1 MLGHNNAR
9 INELEA
15 ENRRLRADLLAQM
28 QRCDALS
35 RIIATLQ
42 GENEALTRQWANM
55 AAATQHATQQAQAAR
70 GYVIGE
76 SALARVSVN

>member
-1 MLGHNNAR
+1 MLGINNAR
-9 INELEA
+9 INQLEA
-15 ENRRLRADLLAQM
+15 ELRILRADLLAQE
-28 QRCDALS
+28 QRGAALS

-55 AAATQHATQQAQAAR
+55 AATTQHATQQAQGAR

-76 SALARVSVN
+76 DVLSRVSRN